1 MNKRIYCIL
10 LVLLLVLP
18 LIACNA
24 AESSTSNSKTK
35 AHNAYNYED
44 VTLSEPYYLT
54 IDGREILCSK
64 GKYYARMFWKEEP
77 SIKNDES
84 VKILDEA
91 QATSVASNL
100 KRKYAESG
108 LLAEHISETEF
119 HEQWLPQAVFY
130 DEADKVWVVEFA
142 PEKDT
147 SNPNVMIM
155 GPSFAVHL
163 RKSNAEL
170 LFIGL
175 I

>member
-1 MNKRIYCIL
+1 
-10 LVLLLVLP
+10 
-18 LIACNA
+18 
-24 AESSTSNSKTK
+24 
-35 AHNAYNYED
+35 
-44 VTLSEPYYLT
+44 
-54 IDGREILCSK
+54 
-64 GKYYARMFWKEEP
+64 MFWKEEP

-84 VKILDEA
+84 VKILADA

-163 RKSNAEL
+163 RKSNAEV